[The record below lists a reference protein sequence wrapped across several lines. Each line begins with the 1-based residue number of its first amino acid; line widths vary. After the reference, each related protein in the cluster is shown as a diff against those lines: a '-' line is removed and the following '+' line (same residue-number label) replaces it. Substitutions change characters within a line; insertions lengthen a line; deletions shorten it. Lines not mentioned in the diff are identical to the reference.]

1 MIAPK
6 SEQFESRLDE
16 AGLEMMSYS
25 KTGRYKVRLYKK
37 DIEKNA
43 DLLTEVLRESY
54 GKAVE

>member
-1 MIAPK
+1 
-6 SEQFESRLDE
+6 
-16 AGLEMMSYS
+16 MMSYS
-25 KTGRYKVRLYKK
+25 KSGRYKVRLYKK